1 MMYFVLL
8 FGFCFVFW
16 MAGVSCS
23 SSPYYGVFSLVLGS
37 AFGCGMLVGMGGSFV
52 SLILFLIYM
61 GGMLVIFAYSCAL
74 AAEPYPASWGTMDMI
89 VYGLCYLISVL
100 WLMLTDCS
108 WWWHMEGFGNS
119 TVDGDGLFIVR
130 LDFSGVSWF
139 YSFGSGM
146 LLIAGWSL
154 LLTLFVVLEL
164 VYGLSRVV
172 LRAI

>member
-1 MMYFVLL
+1 MMYFMFL

-16 MAGVSCS
+16 MVGVSCS

-52 SLILFLIYM
+52 SLILFLIYL

-74 AAEPYPASWGTMDMI
+74 AAEPYPASWGTLDVVI
-89 VYGLCYLISVL
+89 YGLCYLICVL
-100 WLMLTDCS
+100 WLMLTDYS
-108 WWWHMEGFGNS
+108 WWGMEDFGNS
-119 TVDGDGLFIVR
+119 TADADGLFVIR
-130 LDFSGVSWF
+130 LDFSGISWF
-139 YSFGSGM
+139 YGFGGSV
-146 LLIAGWSL
+146 LLIAGWGL

>member
-1 MMYFVLL
+1 MMYFMLL

-23 SSPYYGVFSLVLGS
+23 SSPYYGVFSLVLGA
-37 AFGCGMLVGMGGSFV
+37 AFGCGTLVGMGGSFV
-52 SLILFLIYM
+52 SLILFMIYL
-61 GGMLVIFAYSCAL
+61 GGMMVIFAYSCAL
-74 AAEPYPASWGTMDMI
+74 AAEPYPGGWGTLDMI
-89 VYGLCYLISVL
+89 IYGLCYLIFVM
-100 WLMLTDCS
+100 WLMLMDYS
-108 WWWHMEGFGNS
+108 WWGAEGFGNS
-119 TVDGDGLFIVR
+119 TVDGDGLFVVR

-139 YSFGSGM
+139 YGFGSGV
-146 LLIAGWSL
+146 LLIAGWGL